1 MARVCNRCVRIRGI
15 LTVAR
20 SLVPKSLPVLRRNPR
35 LRALAHEAPLRN
47 CFDRTARALEASAVK
62 GAAPTLAHGRRP
74 AMLQFDSGRDED
86 FRSAVREAAAVHGL
100 LAPSGDAAFMLVS
113 EEECCARETVLQ
125 GALTASIVVIALV
138 PLVVFIGRTVVGDA
152 RRLLRRKMAGLAF
165 TRTKLR
171 AIVSESLE
179 L

>member
-1 MARVCNRCVRIRGI
+1 
-15 LTVAR
+15 
-20 SLVPKSLPVLRRNPR
+20 
-35 LRALAHEAPLRN
+35 
-47 CFDRTARALEASAVK
+47 
-62 GAAPTLAHGRRP
+62 
-74 AMLQFDSGRDED
+74 
-86 FRSAVREAAAVHGL
+86 
-100 LAPSGDAAFMLVS
+100 MLVS

-125 GALTASIVVIALV
+125 GALTATIVVIALM